1 MNKYLTDLNQNNQ
14 PEIIQEIL
22 TQADKFETP
31 IISWEGINLIVQL
44 LKISKAKKV
53 LEIGTAIGFS
63 SIYMSLSTGVEVTTI
78 ERNEQYYK
86 IAKENILKAKLN
98 NKINL
103 IMNDA
108 LAYQTDEVF
117 DLIFIDAAKAQY
129 YRFFEKYKANLKTGG
144 MIICDNLLFH
154 GLVEKPEKASSRNV
168 SQLIRKIDDFNNK
181 LINHSEFDTFIYEIG
196 DGFSISIK
204 K

>member
-1 MNKYLTDLNQNNQ
+1 MNKYLSDLNQKDQ
-14 PEIIQEIL
+14 PEIIREIL
-22 TQADKFETP
+22 SQAEKFKTP

-44 LKISKAKKV
+44 LKLTNAKKV
-53 LEIGTAIGFS
+53 MEIGTAIGFS
-63 SIYMSLSTGVEVTTI
+63 AIYMSLSTGVQVTTI
-78 ERNEQYYK
+78 ERNEFNYNQ
-86 IAKENILKAKLN
+86 AKENILKAGLD

-108 LAYQTDEVF
+108 LEYQTDEVF

-129 YRFFEKYKANLKTGG
+129 YRFFEKFKINLKANGI
-144 MIICDNLLFH
+144 IICDNLLFH
-154 GLVEKPEKASSRNV
+154 GLVEEPKKASSRNV
-168 SQLIRKIDDFNNK
+168 SQLIRKIADFNK
-181 LINHSEFDTFIYEIG
+181 RISNHPQFDTFIYEIG